1 MEAPPIV
8 IWVAATRRRAFTA
21 YVQHHLPRGIII
33 GGMAI
38 SSYGLALYAL
48 SQGAMAPVA
57 ALRETSAIFAVLIG
71 TFLMRESFGRLRLIA
86 SALVAAGVV
95 TLNWAI

>member
-1 MEAPPIV
+1 M
-8 IWVAATRRRAFTA
+8 AATRRRAFTA

-57 ALRETSAIFAVLIG
+57 ALRETSAPIVQAQGFQKHGPVH
-71 TFLMRESFGRLRLIA
+71 FFER
-86 SALVAAGVV
+86 ALP
-95 TLNWAI
+95 TS